1 MSDNALNRSMNSA
14 VKHYESLFKLPSYG
28 RVFLFQTAVCLG
40 CGFLAAS
47 ILSVHDYWL
56 TLGLSLS
63 LVILLV
69 NVFSDLVI
77 SRVIMKG
84 DPIFDFRRTAAVSLI
99 CLGFW
104 AIFLLVGTV
113 LAVAVDSQW
122 WWIRLCLFGFSAVL
136 ILRLVVFRAVSS
148 LHSFRSYSASFLQ
161 PVLHLILFLTFWAK
175 IGFEIN
181 LQMLTFIGFSTVL
194 GLVAS
199 LVFLSLLDRVGKET
213 VGVPAL
219 SLLKAFLL
227 NWILGLNAPFE
238 ELLEKLGEETDVEVS
253 LIRFGYPR
261 SKAAMVVPFVHPG
274 PFKNI
279 GSSAL
284 PYMIK
289 TELEAEIGCVVA
301 VPHGLFGHE
310 LDLASQAQNKK
321 LIKTLISSA
330 DCETF
335 EAKASPL
342 VSLSNG
348 LATASCQIFGN
359 SAFLSFTLSPR
370 TTEDFPKELG
380 IFARQEAEKYGLA
393 CSAVVNAHNSID
405 GPLELRETLDAIQ
418 KVAAQV
424 IKKAVSLNRE
434 PFSVGGATVFPKEF
448 GLKDGMGMGGITAI
462 VVKAVEQ
469 KAAYIIIDG
478 NNMIAGLRERML
490 SALRSIGVDEGEIF
504 TTDTHV
510 VNAVILGER
519 GYHPVG
525 EVTDN
530 EKLVGYVKE
539 ATINAISCLE
549 PVENVCC
556 RSVLIR
562 GVKVIGEKQLEML
575 CLLIDKGLKKAKRI
589 FAPIFGV
596 TGLFLMLLLLYV

>member
-1 MSDNALNRSMNSA
+1 MPNETLNRSMDSA

-28 RVFLFQTAVCLG
+28 RVLLFQTAVCLV
-40 CGFLAAS
+40 CGLLSAS
-47 ILSVHDYWL
+47 VLLVHDYWL
-56 TLGLSLS
+56 TVGLSLS

-69 NVFSDLVI
+69 NVFSDLAV
-77 SRVIMKG
+77 SKVIMRG

-99 CLGFW
+99 CLGVW
-104 AIFLLVGTV
+104 IIFLLAGTT
-113 LAVAVDSQW
+113 LTVAVNSPW
-122 WWIRLCLFGFSAVL
+122 WWMRFCLLGFSAVL
-136 ILRLVVFRAVSS
+136 LLRLVVFRAVSG
-148 LHSFRSYSASFLQ
+148 LRSFRSHSASFLQ
-161 PVLHLILFLTFWAK
+161 PVLHLIIFLAFWAK

-181 LQMLTFIGFSTVL
+181 LQMLIFLVFSTVL
-194 GLVAS
+194 GFVSTL
-199 LVFLSLLDRVGKET
+199 LFLSILDRVGKET

-227 NWILGLNAPFE
+227 NWVLGLIAPFE
-238 ELLEKLGEETDVEVS
+238 ELLERLGEETDVEVS
-253 LIRFGYPR
+253 LIRFGYPK
-261 SKAAMVVPFVHPG
+261 SKAAIVVPFVHPG

-289 TELEAEIGCVVA
+289 TELEAEYGCVVG

-310 LDLASQAQNKK
+310 LDLASQAQNQK
-321 LIKTLISSA
+321 LIKALAGSA
-330 DCETF
+330 DCTPF
-335 EAKASPL
+335 EAKASPFI
-342 VSLSNG
+342 SLSND

-359 SAFLSFTLSPR
+359 SVFLSFTLSPR

-380 IFARQEAEKYGLA
+380 IFARQEAEKNDLE
-393 CSAVVNAHNSID
+393 CSAVVNAHNCID
-405 GPLELRETLDAIQ
+405 GSFDMQKTLDAIQ
-418 KVAAQV
+418 NVAAKA
-424 IKKAVSLNRE
+424 IKKAASLNRQ
-434 PFSVGGATVFPKEF
+434 PFSVGAATVFPKEF
-448 GLKDGMGMGGITAI
+448 GLKDGMGLGGITAI
-462 VVKAVEQ
+462 VVKVAEQ

-478 NNMIAGLRERML
+478 NNMITGLRERML
-490 SALRSIGVDEGEIF
+490 SALRSLGVEEGEIF

-525 EVTDN
+525 EVMDN

-539 ATINAISCLE
+539 ASIKAMSRLE

-575 CLLIDKGLKKAKRI
+575 CLLIDKGLQKAKRI
-589 FAPIFGV
+589 SAPIFGV
-596 TGLFLMLLLLYV
+596 TGLLLMLFLLYV